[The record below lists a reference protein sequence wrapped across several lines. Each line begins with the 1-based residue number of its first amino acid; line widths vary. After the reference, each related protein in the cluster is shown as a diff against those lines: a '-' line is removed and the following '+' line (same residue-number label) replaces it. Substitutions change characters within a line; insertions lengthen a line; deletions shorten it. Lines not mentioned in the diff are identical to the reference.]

1 MRIKRQVPARV
12 PTVSAAPRA
21 AMLIESMRDIGYS
34 LESALADIVDNSI
47 TAGASTVRLFAQVH
61 ETPPRIAILDDGH
74 GMTRAELLDAMRPG
88 SRNPL
93 EARESSDLGRFGLG
107 LKTASFSQ
115 CRRLTVVSRRDGAIS
130 AARWD
135 LDFVSAVNDWLLEVP
150 GEPLEIPC
158 TDRLGPHGT
167 LVLWEELDRLTD
179 SGSPQE
185 VQQHLVRRLDEAR
198 EHLELVF
205 HRFLAGEKGLAKL
218 SVLLNDRPL
227 VAFDPFCSSQSQ
239 AGPIERISN
248 DVSIQAYT
256 LPHHSKLSPS
266 DWEKYAGKA
275 GYTRNQGFYVYRG
288 KRLIIH
294 GTWFGLARQLELT
307 KLARVRIDLPNTL
320 DDDWKIDV
328 RKSSAQPPR
337 QVRDRLR
344 KLIETI
350 GAGSKRVYRGRGARL
365 AGPTTVPVWQ
375 RRQDKNEI
383 RYSINAEHP
392 VLLEFADRLPEPL
405 RVKFRTVLEMVAA
418 GLPID
423 SLFADTA
430 GEPEHVT
437 GGSLSLEAHRHVVET
452 TFKHL
457 IDMGLKT
464 RDVIDMLRVTDLFK
478 FNWEATEEILE
489 ALVQEM
495 PADE

>member
-1 MRIKRQVPARV
+1 MRQRRQSASRGS
-12 PTVSAAPRA
+12 TVAAAPRA

-34 LESALADIVDNSI
+34 LGSALADIVDNSI
-47 TAGASTVRLFAQVH
+47 TAGASTVRLYAQLDAAY
-61 ETPPRIAILDDGH
+61 PRVAILDDGR

-88 SRNPL
+88 SRSPL
-93 EARESSDLGRFGLG
+93 ETRDTGDLGRFGLG

-115 CRRLTVVSRRDGAIS
+115 CRRLTVVSRRHGTVS

-135 LDFVSAVNDWLLEVP
+135 LDFVAEANDWLLEIP
-150 GEPLEIPC
+150 DEPLEVAW
-158 TDRLGPHGT
+158 TERLGTHGT
-167 LVLWEELDRLTD
+167 LVLWEQLDRLTD
-179 SGSPQE
+179 SGSPDE
-185 VQQHLVRRLDEAR
+185 VHQHFVRRLDEAR

-205 HRFLAGEKGLAKL
+205 HRFLSGEKGLAKI
-218 SVLLNDRPL
+218 SILLNDRPL
-227 VAFDPFCSSQSQ
+227 VPFDPFHSSQSE
-239 AGPIERISN
+239 AGPVERISN

-256 LPHHSKLSPS
+256 LPHHSKVSPG

-320 DDDWKIDV
+320 DDDWKVDV

-344 KLIETI
+344 RLIETI

-365 AGPTTVPVWQ
+365 ASRTTVPVWQ
-375 RRQDKNEI
+375 RFQDKNEI
-383 RYSINAEHP
+383 RYGLNQGHP
-392 VLLEFADRLPEPL
+392 VLAEFRDRLPDRL
-405 RVKFRTVLEMVAA
+405 KADFQIVAEMVAA

-430 GEPEHVT
+430 GQPDLVT
-437 GGSLSLEAHRHVVET
+437 ASVISTDAHRHIVET

-457 IDMGLKT
+457 IETGLKVGE
-464 RDVIDMLRVTDLFK
+464 VIDMLRVTDLFK
-478 FNWEATEEILE
+478 ANWEATEELLE
-489 ALVQEM
+489 ALSKETQ
-495 PADE
+495 ADE